1 MIEVET
7 ITRKWGNSIGITLP
21 KDELEKEEITE
32 NEPVLVLVIKQN
44 QTPKSTFGM
53 FKGKIPKSTQQ
64 IKDELKKELY
74 NE

>member
-53 FKGKIPKSTQQ
+53 FKNKIHKSTQQ